1 VGALAGAEAQFYSI
15 CMRPAGRKNCVT
27 PCLRL
32 AAPRRLGIEARA
44 LNWRE
49 TQAAPAAP
57 MACLLF
63 EIGLALCSFIYAR
76 SLFLVCFKNRLMM
89 LKIRV
94 SLDYVG

>member
-1 VGALAGAEAQFYSI
+1 
-15 CMRPAGRKNCVT
+15 MRPAGHKNCVT
-27 PCLRL
+27 PYLRL

-63 EIGLALCSFIYAR
+63 EIGLPLCSFIFAR
-76 SLFLVCFKNRLMM
+76 FLFSAS
-89 LKIRV
+89 LKIG
-94 SLDYVG
+94 LM